1 MYTASTNTPN
11 GGVVSWF
18 RSAESWLDARGR
30 GAWLAAMVL
39 GLVFV
44 WPLGLALLTYM
55 IWSKRIFKTS
65 CRSTRADHR
74 MGHQFDSLRPSGNA
88 AFDAYKRDMLRRLQ
102 DEQSAFEAFMQRLR
116 EAKDKSEFDAFMQD
130 RDHATT
136 EAARPQAQASHSD
149 AY

>member
-18 RSAESWLDARGR
+18 RRAKSWLDARGR
-30 GAWLAAMVL
+30 GAWIAAMVL

-55 IWSKRIFKTS
+55 IWRKRIFKTS

-74 MGHQFDSLRPSGNA
+74 MGHRFDSQRPSGNA
-88 AFDAYKRDMLRRLQ
+88 AFEAYKRDMLRRLQ

-130 RDHATT
+130 RARATT